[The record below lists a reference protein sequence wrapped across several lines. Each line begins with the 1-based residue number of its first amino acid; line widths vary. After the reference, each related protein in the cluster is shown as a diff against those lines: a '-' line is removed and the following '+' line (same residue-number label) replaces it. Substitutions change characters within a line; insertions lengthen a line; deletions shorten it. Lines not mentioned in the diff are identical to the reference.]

1 MEGTGDGLPR
11 AGEIDLIG
19 VRFDGSGRA
28 RGQAHAPAA
37 LREAGLAAALAG
49 CAVLAPDVVVSP
61 GTPERGRFGFV
72 NERALLEMAAALYD
86 RVRAALAAGRFP
98 LVYGA
103 DCAMLL
109 ATVPALVDA
118 AGSAG
123 LIFIDGHEDATT
135 MEASTSGEAANME
148 IALLLGLTGT
158 QAPEPLRSR
167 IGVLRPSALA
177 MLGMRDENYRR
188 EIGVPTIADRV
199 WLLTADD
206 LHPDPAGAGSQA
218 ALRVASQAPGWWLHI
233 DLDVLAGDEFS
244 ACGAAHDPDMPGGL
258 SWAELRALVS
268 SALGPGGCRGWS
280 IGVYNTDLDPG
291 GRAAHQIVNF
301 LAEVTGGAGPRQPR
315 G

>member
-1 MEGTGDGLPR
+1 VEGTGNGLPR

-49 CAVLAPDVVVSP
+49 RAVLAPDVVVSP
-61 GTPERGRFGFV
+61 GIPERGRFGFV
-72 NERALLEMAAALYD
+72 NERALLEMVAALYD

-109 ATVPALVDA
+109 ATVPALADA

-123 LIFIDGHEDATT
+123 LMFIDGHEDATT

-167 IGVLRPSALA
+167 AGVLRPSALA

-188 EIGVPTIADRV
+188 EIGVPTIAGLVR
-199 WLLTADD
+199 LLTADD
-206 LHPDPAGAGSQA
+206 VHADPAGAGSQA
-218 ALRVASQAPGWWLHI
+218 AQRVAAQAPGWWLHV

-244 ACGAAHDPDMPGGL
+244 ACGAAHDPGMPGGL

-268 SALGPGGCRGWS
+268 SALRAGGCRGWS

-301 LAEVTGGAGPRQPR
+301 LGEVIGASSR
-315 G
+315 